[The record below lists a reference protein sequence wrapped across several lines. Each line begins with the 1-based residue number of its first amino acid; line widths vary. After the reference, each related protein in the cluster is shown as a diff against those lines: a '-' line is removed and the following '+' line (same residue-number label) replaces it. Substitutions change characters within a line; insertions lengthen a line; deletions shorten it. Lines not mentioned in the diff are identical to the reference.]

1 MINVLLVIIASIAY
15 GFLPIFTKNIIREN
29 YSSVAIV
36 FYRYAFTAIFF
47 IFYNTHK
54 KKKF

>member
-36 FYRYAFTAIFF
+36 FTDMLLQQY
-47 IFYNTHK
+47 FY
-54 KKKF
+54 FL

>member
-36 FYRYAFTAIFF
+36 FYRYAFTAIFLF
-47 IFYNTHK
+47 WGCPR
-54 KKKF
+54 